1 MRVRFRNSL
10 SLGFPATEL
19 SAEGEVYSLKGER
32 LLDREA
38 VEQALHGEELAEVHL
53 TPQFM
58 GLLGTAGA
66 LPLHYTETLQLR
78 ELYQR
83 DRTARAFLDIFS
95 TRAVSLHYAA
105 WKKHRLALQYELDRR
120 ERFLPLVLSLLGMGM
135 SELRDRLH
143 EGDGEIFDQAVAYYA
158 GAVRQR
164 PVSAALMQRVL
175 SDYFPVPLH
184 LEQFVGAWYRVP
196 PGQATRLGQAN
207 AVLGASALAG
217 DRVWQR
223 DLRLRLRIGPLRRDQ
238 FDAFLPG
245 GSAAE
250 ALSKWLSLL
259 TGGILEYEVRLV
271 LRAEDVQG
279 SALDPDQQTGR
290 HLPAGRRTGGEP
302 VHGTRQLR
310 GGPGTPV
317 PGPAGT
323 AAERFRV
330 DRTAQRHPARVAGT
344 RSQRRDQPVQ
354 DRQQPHSGVL
364 PAHSQA
370 VRACLA
376 DRLA

>member
-1 MRVRFRNSL
+1 MPSAQRRIDPGVAQQLLAEPHRFQFFQAVRLLEQVFLRQGVTPGQAVPTRVRFRNTL

-19 SAEGEVYSLKGER
+19 SSESTVVSLEGETLQEPQ
-32 LLDREA
+32 A
-38 VEQALHGEELAEVHL
+38 IEQALLDETLGEVHL

-143 EGDGEIFDQAVAYYA
+143 EGQGEIFDQAVAYYA

-175 SDYFPVPLH
+175 SDYFKVPVE

-196 PGQATRLGQAN
+196 SGQASRLGRAN

-223 DLRLRLRIGPLRRDQ
+223 DLRMRLRIGPLRRDQ
-238 FDAFLPG
+238 FDDFLPG

-250 ALSKWLSLL
+250 ALAKWLSLL
-259 TGGILEYEVRLV
+259 TDGTMEYEVRLV
-271 LRAEDVQG
+271 LRANDVLG
-279 SALDPDQQTGR
+279 SALGEGGGARLGWDSYMTTRAQTASR
-290 HLPAGRRTGGEP
+290 EDTTYEIHTL
-302 VHGTRQLR
+302 Q
-310 GGPGTPV
+310 
-317 PGPAGT
+317 
-323 AAERFRV
+323 
-330 DRTAQRHPARVAGT
+330 
-344 RSQRRDQPVQ
+344 
-354 DRQQPHSGVL
+354 
-364 PAHSQA
+364 
-370 VRACLA
+370 
-376 DRLA
+376 

>member
-1 MRVRFRNSL
+1 MPSAQRRIDPGVAQQLLTEPHRFQFFQAVRVLEQVFQRQGVKAGQAVPMRVRFRNSL

-19 SAEGEVYSLKGER
+19 AAEGEIYSLKGER
-32 LLDREA
+32 LQDREA
-38 VEQALHGEELAEVHL
+38 IEQALIGEELAEVHL

-58 GLLGTAGA
+58 GLLGTTGA

-78 ELYQR
+78 ELYER

-143 EGDGEIFDQAVAYYA
+143 EGGGGEIFDQAVAYYA
-158 GAVRQR
+158 GAIRQR

-175 SDYFPVPLH
+175 SDYFQVPLH

-196 PGQATRLGQAN
+196 AGQATRLGQAN

-223 DLRLRLRIGPLRRDQ
+223 DLRLRLRIGPLRRQ
-238 FDAFLPG
+238 AFDDFLPG

-250 ALSKWLSLL
+250 ALAKWLSLL
-259 TGGILEYEVRLV
+259 TGGTLEYEVRLV

-279 SALDPDQQTGR
+279 SAL
-290 HLPAGRRTGGEP
+290 GGS
-302 VHGTRQLR
+302 
-310 GGPGTPV
+310 GG
-317 PGPAGT
+317 
-323 AAERFRV
+323 
-330 DRTAQRHPARVAGT
+330 ARLGWDSYLSS
-344 RSQRRDQPVQ
+344 RP
-354 DRQQPHSGVL
+354 
-364 PAHSQA
+364 
-370 VRACLA
+370 
-376 DRLA
+376 

>member
-1 MRVRFRNSL
+1 MPGAQRRIDPGVAQQLLAEPHRFHFFQAVRLLEQVFQRQGVTPGQAVPMRVRFRNTL

-19 SAEGEVYSLKGER
+19 SSECDVHSLKGEH
-32 LLDREA
+32 LQGREA
-38 VEQALHGEELAEVHL
+38 IEQALLSEDLAEVHL

-58 GLLGTAGA
+58 GFLGTTGA

-105 WKKHRLALQYELDRR
+105 WKKHRLALQYELDRK

-143 EGDGEIFDQAVAYYA
+143 EGKGEIFDQAVAYYA

-175 SDYFPVPLH
+175 SDYFQVPLN
-184 LEQFVGAWYRVP
+184 LEQFVGAWYQVP
-196 PGQATRLGQAN
+196 AGQATRLGQAN
-207 AVLGASALAG
+207 AVLGSSALAG

-245 GSAAE
+245 GTAAE
-250 ALSKWLSLL
+250 ALAKWLTLL

-279 SALDPDQQTGR
+279 SGLGSGSGARLGWDSYMC
-290 HLPAGRRTGGEP
+290 
-302 VHGTRQLR
+302 TRPQETSREDTTYGIHTL
-310 GGPGTPV
+310 
-317 PGPAGT
+317 
-323 AAERFRV
+323 
-330 DRTAQRHPARVAGT
+330 Q
-344 RSQRRDQPVQ
+344 
-354 DRQQPHSGVL
+354 
-364 PAHSQA
+364 
-370 VRACLA
+370 
-376 DRLA
+376 

>member
-1 MRVRFRNSL
+1 MPSAQRRIDPGVAQQLLTEPHRFQFFQAVRLLEQVFQRQGVKPGQAVPMRVRFRNSL

-32 LLDREA
+32 LEGREA
-38 VEQALHGEELAEVHL
+38 IEQALHGEELAEVHL

-66 LPLHYTETLQLR
+66 LPLQYTETLQLR

-143 EGDGEIFDQAVAYYA
+143 EGEGEIFDQAVAYYA

-164 PVSAALMQRVL
+164 PVSAVLMQRIL
-175 SDYFPVPLH
+175 SDYFQVPLH

-196 PGQATRLGQAN
+196 AGQATRLGQAN

-223 DLRLRLRIGPLRRDQ
+223 DLRMRLRIGPLRRDQ

-259 TGGILEYEVRLV
+259 TGGVLEYEVRLV

-279 SALDPDQQTGR
+279 SALGSGGGARLGWDSYMCTQAQTTSREDTTYGI
-290 HLPAGRRTGGEP
+290 HTL
-302 VHGTRQLR
+302 Q
-310 GGPGTPV
+310 
-317 PGPAGT
+317 
-323 AAERFRV
+323 
-330 DRTAQRHPARVAGT
+330 
-344 RSQRRDQPVQ
+344 
-354 DRQQPHSGVL
+354 
-364 PAHSQA
+364 
-370 VRACLA
+370 
-376 DRLA
+376 

>member
-1 MRVRFRNSL
+1 MPSAQRRIDPGVAQQLLAEPHRFQFFQAVRLLEQVFQRQGVAPAQAVPMRVRFRNSL

-19 SAEGEVYSLKGER
+19 SSEDEIYSLAGDR
-32 LLDREA
+32 LQDSEA
-38 VEQALHGEELAEVHL
+38 IDQALLNEELAEVHL
-53 TPQFM
+53 TPHFM
-58 GLLGTAGA
+58 GLLGTSGA

-120 ERFLPLVLSLLGMGM
+120 ERFLPLILSLLGMGM

-143 EGDGEIFDQAVAYYA
+143 EGQGEIFDQAVAYYA

-175 SDYFPVPLH
+175 SDYFRVPLN

-207 AVLGASALAG
+207 AVLGSSALAG

-238 FDAFLPG
+238 FDEFLPG
-245 GSAAE
+245 GTAAD

-259 TGGILEYEVRLV
+259 TGGTLEYEVRLV

-279 SALDPDQQTGR
+279 SAL
-290 HLPAGRRTGGEP
+290 GE
-302 VHGTRQLR
+302 GQ
-310 GGPGTPV
+310 G
-317 PGPAGT
+317 
-323 AAERFRV
+323 
-330 DRTAQRHPARVAGT
+330 ARLGWDSYMCT
-344 RSQRRDQPVQ
+344 KPQPTSREDTTYGIHTLQ
-354 DRQQPHSGVL
+354 
-364 PAHSQA
+364 
-370 VRACLA
+370 
-376 DRLA
+376 